1 MTENEKTEKADL
13 MDSKIFVIYYKRGT
27 VIKSDELYQPLMCGG
42 ASIGGLENFL
52 TDNVGEQISSKN
64 SRFSELSGLY
74 WVWKNTNHEVIGT
87 CHYRRFYSSKPN
99 PKFYSLK
106 SFWFFLIGQE
116 KRRSGLIYTSN
127 LKKYRPR
134 ILLKEE
140 LSEILEEYDAIL
152 PKPRIFRYSIREHYR
167 KYHDINDMEILKEI
181 IGERCPEYLE
191 SFEKMLSGNI
201 LYANNMFIMKNE
213 DYQKFMSW
221 WFDLIFAFEA
231 RVKMDDYRGYQSRI
245 IGFIAER
252 LLTLWFTKNQLKCK
266 ELPLIYFKGL
276 KDE

>member
-1 MTENEKTEKADL
+1 MIENEMIEKADL
-13 MDSKIFVIYYKRGT
+13 ADSKIFVIYYKRGI
-27 VIKSDELYQPLMCGG
+27 VVKSDALYQPLMCGG
-42 ASIGGLENFL
+42 ASIEGLENFL

-74 WVWKNTNHEVIGT
+74 WVWKNTNHAVIGT
-87 CHYRRFYSSKPN
+87 CHYRRFYSEKPS
-99 PKFYSLK
+99 PKIYSLK
-106 SFWFFLIGQE
+106 SFWFLLIGQA

-127 LKKYRPR
+127 LEKYFPK
-134 ILLKEE
+134 ILSKEK

-152 PKPRIFRYSIREHYR
+152 PQPRVFRYSIREHYR

-181 IGERCPEYLE
+181 ISGRCPEYLE
-191 SFEKMLSGNI
+191 PFEQMLSGNI
-201 LYANNMFIMKNE
+201 LYANNMFILKRE
-213 DYQKFMSW
+213 DYRKFMAW
-221 WFDLIFAFEA
+221 WFDLIFAFET
-231 RVKMDDYRGYQSRI
+231 RVTMENYKGYQSRI

-266 ELPLIYFKGL
+266 ELPLIYFKRL

>member
-1 MTENEKTEKADL
+1 MKENEKMEETALKDA
-13 MDSKIFVIYYKRGT
+13 KIFVIYYKKGT
-27 VIKSDELYQPLMCGG
+27 VVKSGGLYQPLMCGG
-42 ASIGGLENFL
+42 ASIEGLDGFL
-52 TDNVGEQISSKN
+52 SDNVGDQISSKN
-64 SRFSELSGLY
+64 SRYSELSGLY

-87 CHYRRFYSSKPN
+87 CHYRRFYSAKPN

-106 SFWFFLIGQE
+106 SFWFFLIGQA

-127 LKKYRPR
+127 LKKYLPK
-134 ILLKEE
+134 I
-140 LSEILEEYDAIL
+140 LSEDELAEILQHYDAIL
-152 PKPRIFRYSIREHYR
+152 PQPRIFRYSIREHYR
-167 KYHDINDMEILKEI
+167 KYHDINDLEILKEI

-191 SFEKMLSGNI
+191 SFDQMLSGNI
-201 LYANNMFIMKNE
+201 LYANNMFVMKKK
-213 DYQKFMSW
+213 DYQKFMAW

-231 RVKMDDYRGYQSRI
+231 RVKMDEYKGYQSRI

-276 KDE
+276 KEE

>member
-1 MTENEKTEKADL
+1 MIENEMIEKADL
-13 MDSKIFVIYYKRGT
+13 ADSKIFVIYYKRGT
-27 VIKSDELYQPLMCGG
+27 IVKSDELYQPIMCGG
-42 ASIGGLENFL
+42 ASIDGLEDFL
-52 TDNVGEQISSKN
+52 SDNVGDQISSKN
-64 SRFSELSGLY
+64 LRYSELSGLY

-87 CHYRRFYSSKPN
+87 CHYRRFYTAKPN
-99 PKFYSLK
+99 PKLYSIK
-106 SFWFFLIGQE
+106 SFLFLLIGQA
-116 KRRSGLIYTSN
+116 KKRSGLIYTSN
-127 LKKYRPR
+127 LKKYQPR
-134 ILLKEE
+134 ILSKEE

-152 PKPRIFRYSIREHYR
+152 PQPRVFRYSIREHYR

-191 SFEKMLSGNI
+191 PFEKMLSGNI
-201 LYANNMFIMKNE
+201 LYANNMFVMKRD
-213 DYQKFMSW
+213 DYQKFMAW

-231 RVKMDDYRGYQSRI
+231 RVNMEDYKGYQSRI